1 MRPSINDQLGYET
14 ARELK
19 EPGFTVIVRAAVL
32 PDDGS
37 TGKFFRDGQ
46 LLSW

>member
-14 ARELK
+14 AKQLK
-19 EPGFTVIVRAAVL
+19 ELGFTVIVQAAIL

-37 TGKFFRDGQ
+37 TGKFFRDG
-46 LLSW
+46 